1 MQDLITV
8 PMVDV
13 ISEMTGRIVVMKDT
27 SYVFFDT
34 KEVVDDETMNE
45 AVLLKKQKE
54 DKLNFE
60 KIKEIGE
67 IYTLN
72 NVDYVV
78 SFMKNDADGMMQVS
92 MAFQLGL
99 TETIINFENGTK
111 MPIKSTEFEEFALW
125 FVGKRNSY
133 FVS

>member
-13 ISEMTGRIVVMKDT
+13 ISELTGRTVVMKDT
-27 SYVFFDT
+27 DYVFFDT
-34 KEVVDDETMNE
+34 KEVVEEEVLNE
-45 AVLLKKQKE
+45 AISLKKQKE

-60 KIKEIGE
+60 KSKETGE

-72 NVDYVV
+72 GVDYKI
-78 SFMKNDADGMMQVS
+78 SFMKDDADGMMQAS

-99 TETIINFENGTK
+99 TETNIHFENGTN
-111 MPIKSTEFEEFALW
+111 MPIKNTEFEEFAVW

>member
-13 ISEMTGRIVVMKDT
+13 ISEITGRTVVMKDT

-45 AVLLKKQKE
+45 AVLLKKEKE
-54 DKLNFE
+54 DRLNFE
-60 KIKEIGE
+60 KSKEIGE

-78 SFMKNDADGMMQVS
+78 SFMKDDADGMMQVS

-99 TETIINFENGTK
+99 TETVINFGNGTK
-111 MPIKSTEFEEFALW
+111 MPIKSTEFEEFAFW